1 MDGQADGGG
10 GQDAALTTSD
20 GLAASS
26 GAPVY
31 AVSGIAGLLER
42 LLPGG
47 TRTFPVVSNSVE
59 QNFEDNT
66 VSPYSGGSQI
76 TSISS
81 DGNGGFH
88 LTALVDGEEIVIK
101 FPADSFTDEGGWE
114 RFMVEMDGDEFVLS
128 DRTGSFDEADKTR
141 GDPDHAY
148 FDILELFAPL
158 EEHSTVRINFTFGAR
173 TPADGMPKGTA
184 TYYGSLHITAWNAA
198 DPDHE
203 LRQYYDGDLTLA
215 ADFIDSSV
223 SGFVNGLEHE
233 DEVSRRESKMSE
245 DNRIDITNGQI
256 AGGRFVAD
264 WQGQGPEG
272 GIADTVRGLKGQ
284 LLGEFYGPGAEEVA
298 GVVNGQR
305 AATGSDPAQIVHG
318 HFSGGDD
325 GVVDIGDP
333 TISGEIG
340 PQIARKRDLR
350 ELKQRITDPAA
361 SSTARVTAIEPV
373 SGGGV
378 LVTYVIDGSEQMI
391 KFEEPAADDRSPDVT
406 DESGREFG
414 LDRWPGI
421 FNGDHFN
428 IFVNGASNIGC
439 EDYCYM
445 AFTSAVGEES
455 DPERL
460 VTLGSATYSGNMWAE
475 LAPPNGGLSRNYRR
489 IWGDM
494 ALKADFAAGDISGLI
509 DGLEMRPSRRE
520 SGIEE
525 PPWADL
531 PDSNSILISDGQ
543 IIDSRFTA
551 SWQGQDT
558 ATAADPDMSVNGFAG
573 DMAGAFYGPD
583 GEEVAGVVG
592 GDGNGWQVMGGFAGV
607 RDTSGTEN

>member
-1 MDGQADGGG
+1 MDGQTDGGG
-10 GQDAALTTSD
+10 AQDAALTTSD

-31 AVSGIAGLLER
+31 AVSGIKGLLES

-88 LTALVDGEEIVIK
+88 LMALVDGEDIVIK

-325 GVVDIGDP
+325 GLVDMGDP
-333 TISGEIG
+333 TFAAHG
-340 PQIARKRDLR
+340 PQIARHRDHRDL
-350 ELKQRITDPAA
+350 KPRITDPRTG
-361 SSTARVTAIEPV
+361 SARVTSIVPR
-373 SGGGV
+373 SDGGYQ
-378 LVTYVIDGSEQMI
+378 VTYVIDGDKQVIE
-391 KFEEPAADDRSPDVT
+391 FEAPNAEGRSPNTT
-406 DESGREFG
+406 DESGRTFG
-414 LDRWPGI
+414 LYRQASVFSGEY
-421 FNGDHFN
+421 FN
-428 IFVNGASNIGC
+428 IFRNDARNIGC
-439 EDYCYM
+439 EDCDM
-445 AFTSAVGEES
+445 VFRFAVGEELDS
-455 DPERL
+455 ERL
-460 VTLGSATYSGNMWAE
+460 QTLGSASYTGGMWAE
-475 LAPPNGGLSRNYRR
+475 LAPPNGGNDRNWRQIY
-489 IWGDM
+489 GVLELD
-494 ALKADFAAGDISGLI
+494 ADFAQGDVTGQV
-509 DGLEMRPSRRE
+509 DRLEMRPSERE
-520 SGIEE
+520 SGIED
-525 PPWADL
+525 PPWEGL
-531 PDSNSILISDGQ
+531 SDSNSIRISDGRF
-543 IIDSRFTA
+543 IAGSRFTA
-551 SWQGQDT
+551 SWAGQDT
-558 ATAADPDMSVNGFAG
+558 DAAADPDMSMRGFAG

-592 GDGNGWQVMGGFAGV
+592 GDGNGWQVMGMFAGTK
-607 RDTSGTEN
+607 DQDGGEN